1 MRVTGVTSG
10 GDGLAGGTV
19 VQAMRTRG
27 AREDVCPPPAVPS
40 AVPPPEPVPAEG
52 GLDDTTLVVRAR
64 EGDVHAF
71 SQLARRHQAALY
83 RLALRLVGNA
93 ADAEDAL
100 QESLLDAWRRLDRF
114 RGDSAFSTW
123 AYRIVT
129 NRCLD
134 MLRRRRTTVPV
145 EHVEEVAPERLAAP
159 EAGAPEHSAEVD
171 AGLAALRAALRTL
184 PDDQRA
190 CFVLRELEGLG
201 YTEIAEITG
210 TSETVVRGRIHRARR
225 ALAEVMR
232 SWR

>member
-1 MRVTGVTSG
+1 
-10 GDGLAGGTV
+10 
-19 VQAMRTRG
+19 MRTRG
-27 AREDVCPPPAVPS
+27 AREDVCPPP
-40 AVPPPEPVPAEG
+40 VPAAPQEPG
-52 GLDDTTLVVRAR
+52 PLPAERELDDTTLVVRAR
-64 EGDVHAF
+64 EGDVRAF
-71 SQLARRHQAALY
+71 SVLAQRHQAALY

-114 RGDSAFSTW
+114 RGDSAFTTW

-134 MLRRRRTTVPV
+134 LLRRRRATVSV
-145 EHVEEVAPERLAAP
+145 EQVAEVAPERLAAP
-159 EAGAPEHSAEVD
+159 EAGAPEHAAEVD

-201 YTEIAEITG
+201 YAEIAEITG
-210 TSETVVRGRIHRARR
+210 ASETAVRGRLHRARR
-225 ALAEVMR
+225 GLAEVMR

>member
-1 MRVTGVTSG
+1 M
-10 GDGLAGGTV
+10 
-19 VQAMRTRG
+19 
-27 AREDVCPPPAVPS
+27 
-40 AVPPPEPVPAEG
+40 
-52 GLDDTTLVVRAR
+52 VVRAG
-64 EGDVHAF
+64 EGDVRAF
-71 SQLARRHQAALY
+71 SVLAQRHQPALY

-114 RGDSAFSTW
+114 RGDSAFTTW

-134 MLRRRRTTVPV
+134 LLRRRRATVSV
-145 EHVEEVAPERLAAP
+145 EQVAEVAPERLAAP
-159 EAGAPEHSAEVD
+159 EAGAPEHAAEVD

-201 YTEIAEITG
+201 YAEIAEITG
-210 TSETVVRGRIHRARR
+210 ASETAVRGRLHRARR
-225 ALAEVMR
+225 GLAEVMR

>member
-1 MRVTGVTSG
+1 M
-10 GDGLAGGTV
+10 

-27 AREDVCPPPAVPS
+27 AREDVCPPPRVPAVPRE
-40 AVPPPEPVPAEG
+40 PEPTPAERE
-52 GLDDTTLVVRAR
+52 LDDTTLVVRAR
-64 EGDVHAF
+64 EGDVRAF
-71 SQLARRHQAALY
+71 SALAQRHQAALY

-114 RGDSAFSTW
+114 RGDSAFTTW

-134 MLRRRRTTVPV
+134 LLRRRRATVSV
-145 EHVEEVAPERLAAP
+145 EQVAEVAPERLAAP
-159 EAGAPEHSAEVD
+159 EAGAPEHAAEVD

-184 PDDQRA
+184 PDEQRA

-201 YTEIAEITG
+201 YAEIAEITG
-210 TSETVVRGRIHRARR
+210 ASETAVRGRIHRARR
-225 ALAEVMR
+225 GLAEVMR